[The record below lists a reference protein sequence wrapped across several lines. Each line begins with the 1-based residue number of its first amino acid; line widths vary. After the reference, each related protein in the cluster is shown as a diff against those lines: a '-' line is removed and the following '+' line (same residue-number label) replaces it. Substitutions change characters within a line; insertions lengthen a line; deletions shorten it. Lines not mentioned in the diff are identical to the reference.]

1 MATPLSPK
9 QALNRAAA
17 LCSRSEQCAHDI
29 REKLLR
35 WGLDPDQAD
44 DAIARLKKEG
54 FIDDDRYARAFA
66 HDKFLYT
73 GWGPIKIATMLRQKG
88 IAQASI
94 ADALENISRDDQEQA
109 LMRALQAK
117 WRSVQGR
124 EPRLA
129 RAALL
134 RFAAS
139 RGYDTQMC
147 YRCVN
152 QITQIDGDDD

>member
-1 MATPLSPK
+1 MAEPLSPK

-35 WGLDPDQAD
+35 WGLDAEHAD
-44 DAIARLKKEG
+44 DIIIRLKKDG

-66 HDKFLYT
+66 HDKFLYN
-73 GWGPIKIATMLRQKG
+73 GWGPVKIATMLRQKG

-94 ADALENISRDDQEQA
+94 ADALETISRDDQEQA
-109 LMRALQAK
+109 LLRALRVK
-117 WRSVQGR
+117 WKSVQGR

-139 RGYDTQMC
+139 RGYDTTMC
-147 YRCVN
+147 YHCVN
-152 QITQIDGDDD
+152 QVTGTNGDDD